1 MKNEK
6 LTDGGRVRVGG
17 SEYGER
23 LGDRLLMG
31 MEKMVKIG
39 SGGNAHRLVMENG
52 ENE

>member
-23 LGDRLLMG
+23 LGDKLLTG
-31 MEKMVKIG
+31 MEKMV
-39 SGGNAHRLVMENG
+39 RR
-52 ENE
+52 